1 MIQSL
6 IFKSNA
12 AKARVAS
19 IKERGGVLAVLRT
32 QGGAIDLASI
42 MVGVLVIG
50 IIGGVIAATVFAV
63 IPWSQDNAA
72 RQVLDSVK
80 TAESVQYSFSS
91 GSGKAVYGTDAFL
104 EGTTNAAGKSLLQTN
119 TAVKIV
125 ISNDG
130 LHFVAISAS
139 QTGTK
144 FYSTDDGKA
153 ASQTAPTI
161 VVDATATPAAGSYA
175 AALPTTYAGGVW
187 S

>member
-1 MIQSL
+1 MKSL
-6 IFKSNA
+6 LAKSNA

-72 RQVLDSVK
+72 KQALDSVK
-80 TAESVQYSFSS
+80 SAESVQYSFSS
-91 GSGKAVYGTDAFL
+91 GNGSAAYGTDAFL
-104 EGTTNAAGKSLLQTN
+104 EGTTNAASKSLLQTSPAIHI
-119 TAVKIV
+119 AV
-125 ISNDG
+125 SSDG
-130 LHFVAISAS
+130 QHFVALSAS
-139 QTGTK
+139 ATGVI
-144 FYSTDDGKA
+144 FYSTDGGQP
-153 ASQTAPTI
+153 ASTTAPTI

-175 AALPTTYAGGVW
+175 AALPTKFVGGVW